1 MHRVKEQ
8 CLYKLVTSE
17 KVSKFLLCLQVHNII
32 KELEL
37 HCHRQLHI
45 RVILLIFIQNF
56 VVISLLVVIKMS
68 ANLLSSNA
76 GVSPIRFAETSDK
89 TPHPGRLYI
98 SLCLCI
104 SSLCI
109 WIFGLLDLRSQLV
122 THART
127 HVLTDVRR
135 GFSNPLYV

>member
-76 GVSPIRFAETSDK
+76 GMSPIRFAETSDK

-104 SSLCI
+104 SSCI
-109 WIFGLLDLRSQLV
+109 GILGLLDLPNLSP
-122 THART
+122 THA
-127 HVLTDVRR
+127 LTDVHR
-135 GFSNPLYV
+135 GFSNPLYVSW